1 MTILV
6 TGGKGTTAKPL
17 AEVLKKNNIPF
28 LVASRSSSG
37 QGQVRFDWCDES
49 TYELPFQAATD
60 PITAIYMVA
69 PKVPD
74 VFERMKAF
82 IDFARG
88 KGVKRFVLLSATP
101 VPMGGPMYGKVHEYL
116 TQIGV
121 EYGVVRPTWF
131 MDNLIMDV
139 FNKEIIDKGQIS
151 SGAKNGKLPW
161 VSAEDIAAVAY
172 RLLTDEKPHN
182 TDYTVRGPELLTYDQ
197 VAEII
202 SKEIGKPVK
211 HNSISDEELYQR
223 FTEMGTSEEEG
234 QILVMLE
241 GQIAQGS
248 EEQMDENVLKVTGRP
263 PKRFATFA
271 AENRHN
277 WL

>member
-197 VAEII
+197 VSLFQQFCWRKISQLTHYSPIIGRRNHLKGDWETSKTQFYIRRGALSEIHRDGN
-202 SKEIGKPVK
+202 K
-211 HNSISDEELYQR
+211 
-223 FTEMGTSEEEG
+223 
-234 QILVMLE
+234 
-241 GQIAQGS
+241 
-248 EEQMDENVLKVTGRP
+248 
-263 PKRFATFA
+263 
-271 AENRHN
+271 
-277 WL
+277 